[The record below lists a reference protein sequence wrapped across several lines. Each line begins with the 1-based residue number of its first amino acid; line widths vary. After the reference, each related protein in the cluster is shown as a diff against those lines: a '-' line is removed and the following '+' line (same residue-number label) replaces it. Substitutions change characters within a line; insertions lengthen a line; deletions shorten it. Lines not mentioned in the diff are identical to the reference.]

1 MARAPAGSVVRNLGR
16 LFDSGTT
23 VGLDETE
30 LLARFVLHQDESAFE
45 AIVQRHGPMV
55 LAVCR
60 RLLAADPHAVEDA
73 FQATFLVLVRR
84 ARSIR
89 NPARL
94 GPWLYGVAYRV
105 ALRSRANTL
114 RLRSREMGGEALRI
128 HEPAHVVNVEPGLG
142 PELHEELRRLPRA
155 YRDVLVV
162 CDLECHSHE
171 EAARLLGWPV
181 GTVKGRHFRAREQL
195 RQRLNRRGLTLLV
208 PALVAALPVDA
219 RAAVPSRLV
228 DLTLQNVLA
237 FATGKTI
244 AGAAVASTAAV
255 TLAQGVHHSMTTS
268 LISTI
273 ALTLAAAGTLGTTAV
288 VATRQGAQ
296 GPQAG
301 AVTANTA
308 PQASGN
314 TIASDKPESAQK
326 PTVDSDVSSSVKDSG
341 ADPGIAAKK
350 ELISRL
356 REELRRTQFD
366 DQVTQAIGDMLGNP
380 ELFED
385 RVAII
390 RKTSV
395 SNMIRD
401 IPQVGSEAATKAHL
415 ARLTGFTEKLNK
427 LVTENPQE
435 PGAARIRSVMNSS
448 RAKEEGADKVDPKVS
463 TLDLKLQLLLAEAEL
478 WIVEAH
484 ANRPLTG
491 LDGGAGVLDRVDAL
505 PTPDQS
511 FDPITQA
518 ILSALD
524 KPLTLN
530 IQGNTLEAALEQIQ
544 LLVKEPG
551 LPEGRLPIYFD
562 PVPFHEFGVA
572 KDELL
577 AHEVAINLS
586 GVPLKTQLRLLL
598 KQVDLSYV
606 VKDGLILVDTP
617 DHFRNLFSDLS
628 EIEGDPPVPGYGAM
642 PKAGFTASGGSG
654 GMSGGMSGGGST
666 LGGGMR

>member
-1 MARAPAGSVVRNLGR
+1 MARAPAGSVLRNLGR
-16 LFDSGTT
+16 LFNSGTT
-23 VGLDETE
+23 LGLDDAD
-30 LLARFVLHQDESAFE
+30 LLARFVLYRDESAFE

-55 LAVCR
+55 LSVCR

-94 GPWLYGVAYRV
+94 GPWLYGVAHRV

-195 RQRLNRRGLTLLV
+195 RQRLNRRGLALLA
-208 PALVAALPVDA
+208 PALVAALPLDA

-244 AGAAVASTAAV
+244 AGATVASTAAV

-326 PTVDSDVSSSVKDSG
+326 PTVDLDESLPGKDAG

-350 ELISRL
+350 EVIARL
-356 REELRRTQFD
+356 QEVLRRTQFD
-366 DQVTQAIGDMLGNP
+366 DQVTQAIGDILGNP

-390 RKTSV
+390 RNTSV

-401 IPQVGSEAATKAHL
+401 IPKVGSEAATKAHL

-435 PGAARIRSVMNSS
+435 PGAARILSVMNSAS
-448 RAKEEGADKVDPKVS
+448 AREKGDKVDPKVS

-484 ANRPLTG
+484 AKQPLTG
-491 LDGGAGVLDRVDAL
+491 LDSGAGVLDRADAL

-511 FDPITQA
+511 FDPSTQE
-518 ILSALD
+518 ILKALD
-524 KPLTLN
+524 QPITLN

-544 LLVKEPG
+544 SSLKEPG

-606 VKDGLILVDTP
+606 V
-617 DHFRNLFSDLS
+617 
-628 EIEGDPPVPGYGAM
+628 
-642 PKAGFTASGGSG
+642 
-654 GMSGGMSGGGST
+654 
-666 LGGGMR
+666 